1 MKYLIKGGRIVDPS
15 QGLDAKRDI
24 LVEKHVVAKLAAPG
38 RIKAPAGTRVI
49 DASGMVVTPGLID
62 MHVHLRE
69 PGHEYKEDIASGTRA
84 AAAGGFTAVACMAN
98 TDPVNDNRGLTEFI
112 LSRAAESGAARVWP
126 VAAMTRGLA
135 SVEMSEYADLAEA
148 GAVGVSDDGRWV
160 PDGKVMR
167 RVLEYARVHGLVPI
181 SHPEDFSLSGGVMNE
196 GPVSTRMGLSGIP
209 AAAED
214 AAVARDVRL
223 CELTG
228 APLHLAHV
236 STAGALEVIR
246 QAKKRGVPITAE
258 NRASLLFPD
267 RRSRN
272 GFRHRVQDE
281 SAAAVRGRRQ
291 SRARGPGR
299 PHPGRHRFPT
309 MPRIRCWKRTSP
321 STKPPSAS
329 WAWKRPWA

>member
-1 MKYLIKGGRIVDPS
+1 M
-15 QGLDAKRDI
+15 
-24 LVEKHVVAKLAAPG
+24 
-38 RIKAPAGTRVI
+38 
-49 DASGMVVTPGLID
+49 
-62 MHVHLRE
+62 
-69 PGHEYKEDIASGTRA
+69 
-84 AAAGGFTAVACMAN
+84 
-98 TDPVNDNRGLTEFI
+98 
-112 LSRAAESGAARVWP
+112 
-126 VAAMTRGLA
+126 
-135 SVEMSEYADLAEA
+135 EMCEYADLAEA

-258 NRASLLFPD
+258 TAPHYFSLTD
-267 RRSRN
+267 EAVM
-272 GFRHRVQDE
+272 GFGTGSKMNPPLR
-281 SAAAVRGRRQ
+281 SAADVKAVRAALADHTLDAIASDHAPHSVLEKDVTFDEAAFGIVGLETSLGLTMELVHQGIMDLARLVELMSVNPARILNVPGGTLAQGSPADITIIDPEAAWTVDPALFKSKGRSTPFAGR
-291 SRARGPGR
+291 SLKGRAALTITDGR
-299 PHPGRHRFPT
+299 ITHN
-309 MPRIRCWKRTSP
+309 ML
-321 STKPPSAS
+321 
-329 WAWKRPWA
+329 